1 MVTAVTGDI
10 GSGKS
15 TVTAMLSRLLCCRS
29 VDADKIALEAWTR
42 PDVKRQAVSR
52 WGSSI
57 LDAEGNIIKS
67 EIARIIF
74 ADREEHSFCNRLIH
88 PVVMN
93 QIHAL
98 AVKPDIIAEIP
109 LLPETGRPEWIGC
122 AVYVTASFESRLKRC
137 RESRGWDYDE
147 LKRREDLLSAKN
159 FRMSICDYVIQN
171 ENSLSDLER
180 QAVNFINSCHLS

>member
-98 AVKPDIIAEIP
+98 AGKSDIIAEIP
-109 LLPETGRPEWIGC
+109 LLPPENIEGLLPEETLRVQI
-122 AVYVTASFESRLKRC
+122 
-137 RESRGWDYDE
+137 
-147 LKRREDLLSAKN
+147 
-159 FRMSICDYVIQN
+159 
-171 ENSLSDLER
+171 
-180 QAVNFINSCHLS
+180 AVNPDGSRTVSW